1 MSRIYQASEY
11 VYYSRIVFIHNIDSV
26 FVDLD
31 RGYVMAYTIEIEL
44 PSSSVWFKYFTR
56 VDSLEEA
63 ESIKQ
68 AAEGTVKARI
78 LKN

>member
-1 MSRIYQASEY
+1 MTY
-11 VYYSRIVFIHNIDSV
+11 D
-26 FVDLD
+26 
-31 RGYVMAYTIEIEL
+31 IEIKL
-44 PSSSVWFKYFTR
+44 PRSGAWFKYFAK

-68 AAEGTVKARI
+68 AAEGSLNARI